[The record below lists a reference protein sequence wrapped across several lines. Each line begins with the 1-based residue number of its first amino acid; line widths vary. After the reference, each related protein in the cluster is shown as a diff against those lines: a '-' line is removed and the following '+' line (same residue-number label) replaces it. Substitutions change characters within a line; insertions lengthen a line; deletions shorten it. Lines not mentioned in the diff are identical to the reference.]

1 MLYAAMPLFLIVV
14 SYIVWGIIS
23 CRNSDKSII
32 KVKATSSVVI
42 LLFLVHPNLV
52 NYVFNVF
59 K

>member
-14 SYIVWGIIS
+14 SYLVWGIIS
-23 CRNSDKSII
+23 CKNADKSII
-32 KVKATSSVVI
+32 RVKATSSVVI